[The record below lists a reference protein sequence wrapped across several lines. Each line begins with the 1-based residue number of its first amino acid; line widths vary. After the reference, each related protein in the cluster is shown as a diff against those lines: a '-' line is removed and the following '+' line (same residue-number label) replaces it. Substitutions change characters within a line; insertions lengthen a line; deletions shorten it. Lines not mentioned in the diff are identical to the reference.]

1 MAEILAVVQ
10 ESRQTEFPVVES
22 DGGLIGML
30 DLEVVRQASAVD
42 SLDVGLVRAADL
54 AASRVQPVT
63 SEDSLLVALH
73 RLGGSDVDYLPV
85 VDVRTRTRL
94 VGIVHRSDLTAAYER
109 ELALEGHA
117 GMASASKGASPA
129 RK

>member
-1 MAEILAVVQ
+1 
-10 ESRQTEFPVVES
+10 
-22 DGGLIGML
+22 ML
-30 DLEVVRQASAVD
+30 DLEMVRQATAAD

-54 AASRVQPVT
+54 ATSRVQPVT
-63 SEDSLLVALH
+63 SEDSLLIAVH

-85 VDVRTRTRL
+85 VDARTRTRL

-117 GMASASKGASPA
+117 RVPSAAKGALPA